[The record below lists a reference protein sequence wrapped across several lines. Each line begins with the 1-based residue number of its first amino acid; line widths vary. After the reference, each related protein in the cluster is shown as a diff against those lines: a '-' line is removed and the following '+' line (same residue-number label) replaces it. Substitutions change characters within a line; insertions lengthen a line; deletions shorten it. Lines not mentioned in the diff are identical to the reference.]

1 MEGPFL
7 FNNLL
12 RARGTVLLEQLIMS
26 QGDSSSGKI
35 NCEPGDSSPG
45 ILMLPLSLYKTSF
58 LKE

>member
-35 NCEPGDSSPG
+35 NCEPGGQFSWYFNVTVESV
-45 ILMLPLSLYKTSF
+45 
-58 LKE
+58 

>member
-12 RARGTVLLEQLIMS
+12 RARGTVLLEQFIVS
-26 QGDSSSGKI
+26 Q
-35 NCEPGDSSPG
+35 GDSSPG